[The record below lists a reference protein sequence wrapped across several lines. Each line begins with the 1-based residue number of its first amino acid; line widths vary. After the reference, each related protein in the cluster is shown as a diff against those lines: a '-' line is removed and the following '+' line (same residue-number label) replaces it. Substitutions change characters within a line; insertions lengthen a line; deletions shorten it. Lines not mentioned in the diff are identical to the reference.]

1 MSREQASSMGRIVH
15 FRLPDEVVLAGDGS
29 YVKERIR
36 PAIVVRTIGKTSIL
50 HVFLD
55 PAADRDVS
63 AADYVVRSA
72 HEGSSIG
79 QWRWPLIAPKAET
92 LADVEAELAKEAP

>member
-1 MSREQASSMGRIVH
+1 MIGRTVH

-29 YVKERIR
+29 YVKERLR

-63 AADYVVRSA
+63 PADYVVRSA
-72 HEGSSIG
+72 HEGSGIG
-79 QWRWPLIAPKAET
+79 QWRWPPFIAPKAET

>member
-1 MSREQASSMGRIVH
+1 MIGRTVH
-15 FRLPDEVVLAGDGS
+15 YRLPDEVVLAGDGS
-29 YVKERIR
+29 YAKERLR
-36 PAIVVRTIGKTSIL
+36 PAIVVRVIGKTSIL

-72 HEGSSIG
+72 SEGHGVG
-79 QWRWPLIAPKAET
+79 QWRTESHRET
-92 LADVEAELAKEAP
+92 LADVEAELSEGAP

>member
-1 MSREQASSMGRIVH
+1 MIGRTVH
-15 FRLPDEVVLAGDGS
+15 YRLPDEVVLAGDGS

-36 PAIVVRTIGKTSIL
+36 PAIVVRVIGKTSIL

-72 HEGSSIG
+72 SEGVGIG
-79 QWRWPLIAPKAET
+79 QWRAIAQINHRET
-92 LADVEAELAKEAP
+92 LADVEAELSAGAP